1 MWHFFHSQDT
11 TLSIYDKEIEYEVV
25 ESTALLQ
32 PYFAVLRIS
41 VQAVWGAVKVFSRS
55 IVVVQVGF

>member
-1 MWHFFHSQDT
+1 MWYFIASQDT

-41 VQAVWGAVKVFSRS
+41 VQAVWGAVKVFSCS
-55 IVVVQVGF
+55 ITPVQGRV